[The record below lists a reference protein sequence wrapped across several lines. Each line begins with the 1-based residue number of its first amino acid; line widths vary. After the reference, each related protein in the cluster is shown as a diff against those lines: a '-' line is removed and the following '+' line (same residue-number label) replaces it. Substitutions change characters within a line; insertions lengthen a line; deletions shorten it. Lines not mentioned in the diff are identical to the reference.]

1 MLAKSYQKLI
11 RPIKQSLIIF
21 LVVLLLPTIVFS
33 IYELGTLRQNEQIIE
48 SIYKNQL
55 DAILFSINQYSE
67 DILSDWMSD
76 ISSLADHEP
85 QTTDQEYEKI
95 LKEFPSV
102 AGYLQFDKDMQIP
115 VSLLELSKPEKVTEE
130 ILGWLNESDTLLDR
144 MTTYL
149 RGGYRRIET
158 YSSNQNQILY
168 ALFASSINDTPRFH
182 VLLLQPEEFI
192 SKVLDPKIQ
201 QIAQDQFYI
210 TAFLTQA
217 DSMVYS
223 SEKQYSPGSVTI
235 RKEFWLLQNYSLG
248 IELRDTTINE
258 LARSRSKKDLLLI
271 IIVDLILLL
280 GIGVIY
286 FNMKKQMELS
296 QLKTD
301 FISNV
306 SHEIRTPLALISMY
320 IETLEMGR
328 VPSKEKIQEYYQII
342 LQETQ
347 RLSGIVNKILSFSQ
361 IENKKRTYTFS
372 QSDINEIVC
381 RVAETYKFSLEK
393 KGFKYTVECTSELP
407 KVKIDGEAVA
417 DAVVNLIDNATK
429 YSNQKKEIRI
439 KTGSNKE
446 WIYIEVSDKGLGISE
461 NEQKHI
467 FEKFYRVTEKNL
479 ALKAK
484 GSGLGLAIVK
494 HIMDSHNGRIDV
506 KSQKGKGSTF
516 SLMFPIK

>member
-1 MLAKSYQKLI
+1 LI

-33 IYELGTLRQNEQIIE
+33 IYEIGTLKQNEQIIE
-48 SIYKNQL
+48 SIYNNQL

-67 DILSDWMSD
+67 DIISDWASD
-76 ISSLADHEP
+76 ISMLADNEAV
-85 QTTDQEYEKI
+85 TSDNKYAEK
-95 LKEFPSV
+95 LKEFPGV
-102 AGYLQFDKDMQIP
+102 TGYIQFDKDLQIS
-115 VSLLELSKPEKVTEE
+115 VSVNELSNLRQFTKEARS
-130 ILGWLNESDTLLDR
+130 WLSERDTLLDR
-144 MTTYL
+144 MVSYL
-149 RGGYRRIET
+149 NSGYRKIET
-158 YSSNQNQILY
+158 YTSSQNQIVY
-168 ALFASSINDTPRFH
+168 ALFASSTADSPRFH
-182 VLLLQPEEFI
+182 ILAINPVDFI
-192 SKVLDPKIQ
+192 SNVLDPKIQ
-201 QIAQDQFYI
+201 EIAQDQFYI
-210 TAFLTQA
+210 TAFLTNT
-217 DSMVYS
+217 DSIVYS
-223 SEKQYSPGSVTI
+223 SEKQFNPIPITHK
-235 RKEFWLLQNYSLG
+235 KEFWLFNNYSLG

-271 IIVDLILLL
+271 GIVDLILIL
-280 GIGVIY
+280 GIAIIY

-328 VPSKEKIQEYYQII
+328 VPSREKIQEYYQII

-361 IENKKRTYTFS
+361 IENKKRTYSYTL
-372 QSDINEIVC
+372 SDINEIVC
-381 RVAETYKFSLEK
+381 RVAETYRFSLEK
-393 KGFKYTVECTSELP
+393 KGFNYTIECKSELP
-407 KVKIDGEAVA
+407 KVEIDGDALA
-417 DAVVNLIDNATK
+417 DAVVNLIDNAAK
-429 YSNQKKEIRI
+429 YSNNEKDIRI
-439 KTGSNKE
+439 KTGSDKE

-461 NEQKHI
+461 NDQKHI
-467 FEKFYRVTEKNL
+467 FDKFYRVTEKNL

-494 HIMDSHNGRIDV
+494 HIMDSHNGKIVV

-516 SLMFPIK
+516 SLKFPLK